1 MADKQMKLKFN
12 EEVSSLK
19 KKIEEVRKRI
29 GVLESETGGAE
40 IHVSRLRMASLY
52 VDLVSIYC
60 AMTDLSLNLLG
71 FKNESYLDTGRKSIY
86 HALIMLEKMVTNS
99 VDMSLTEN
107 SEILEELA
115 SFSDADKLKLIRK
128 IGYTISLLE
137 DKYGSNSKWKWSFV
151 ELEGRYAV
159 VSKNLFDFRNY
170 QEKNDPRE
178 EGFDERNDYLFL
190 VKELLDKASRRYREK
205 YELTTHSM
213 EDMKKAIEYLRAL
226 KRIHILFR
234 ENSDVQSVS
243 KRIELWSHKLEADM
257 KAHEKQMKM
266 KKRSSLQK
274 SSRTQSGK

>member
-19 KKIEEVRKRI
+19 KKIEEVRRKI

-40 IHVSRLRMASLY
+40 VHVSRLSMASLY

-213 EDMKKAIEYLRAL
+213 EDMKKAIAYLRAL

-274 SSRTQSGK
+274 SSQTQSGK

>member
-1 MADKQMKLKFN
+1 MKLKFN

-19 KKIEEVRKRI
+19 KKIEEVRRKI

-40 IHVSRLRMASLY
+40 IHVGRLSMASLY

-115 SFSDADKLKLIRK
+115 SFSDADRLKLIRK

-257 KAHEKQMKM
+257 KAQEKQMKM

-274 SSRTQSGK
+274 SSQTQSGK

>member
-19 KKIEEVRKRI
+19 KKIEEVRRKI

-40 IHVSRLRMASLY
+40 VHVSRLSMASLY

-190 VKELLDKASRRYREK
+190 IKELLDKASRRYREK

-274 SSRTQSGK
+274 SSQTQSGK